1 MSLFS
6 PVVLFVYNRLW
17 HVRET
22 LTYLQSNQLADQT
35 DLIVY
40 SDGPKNREDEKK
52 ISSVREYIRS
62 VKGFKS
68 VKITEH
74 TNNLGLSRSIIAGV
88 TETVNTYG
96 SVIVLEDDMVTSPYF
111 LLYMNDALNYYK
123 NEEKVISIHGYF
135 YPVKTDLPQTFFLK
149 GADCWGWGTWKR
161 GWDLFNP
168 DSKALLNE
176 IRNRKSEKEFDI
188 NGTYA
193 YTKMLSD
200 NALGK
205 NDSWA
210 IRWYASAF
218 LENRLTLYP
227 GKSMVENIG
236 TDSTGT
242 HCDSTEKFHVN
253 LCENRICLSEIPVE
267 ENPHA
272 KKALEDYFRS
282 IRPSFFHKIIN
293 HIKSSHK

>member
-1 MSLFS
+1 MSSIS
-6 PVVLFVYNRLW
+6 PVVLFAYNRLW
-17 HVRET
+17 HTRQTIEA
-22 LTYLQSNQLADQT
+22 LQKNELAAESNLF
-35 DLIVY
+35 IY
-40 SDGPKNREDEKK
+40 SDAPLNQKFAK
-52 ISSVREYIRS
+52 SVNDVRKYIKS
-62 VKGFKS
+62 VSGFKS
-68 VKITEH
+68 VTIIERDK
-74 TNNLGLSRSIIAGV
+74 NWGLAANIINGV
-88 TETVNTYG
+88 TEIVNTYG
-96 SVIVLEDDMVTSPYF
+96 TVIVLEDDMITSPYF

-135 YPVKTDLPQTFFLK
+135 YPVNADLPQTFFLK